1 MLTRLGILLL
11 VSTLLLFKLKT
22 EEAQQLAT
30 NIPDVEKIKPLRIY
44 AATTVQLQ
52 PLLCEKI
59 VRFSD
64 IPLDV
69 CYVRTNTVAVALGS
83 VNKTALVDVE
93 KNRVIKIVRLS
104 HKFDGVAVD
113 DNMMVVSSDEKSTLI
128 NLNDM
133 CCTILQGVRAN
144 HISLFKGNLYG
155 VIDENNESRVSCYK
169 NNGEHIWT
177 FTHREIDE
185 ARGLALDKNGCHY
198 IASSNNNSIVVV
210 SPDGKRC
217 SSILSEHDGIH
228 WLWSIDINTESGL
241 MMVPYDSSGE
251 WDTESFDS
259 AFVYKIPN
267 V

>member
-11 VSTLLLFKLKT
+11 VSALLLFKLKT

-30 NIPDVEKIKPLRIY
+30 NIPDVEKIKPLRMY
-44 AATTVQLQ
+44 AMT
-52 PLLCEKI
+52 
-59 VRFSD
+59 
-64 IPLDV
+64 IPD
-69 CYVRTNTVAVALGS
+69 R
-83 VNKTALVDVE
+83 
-93 KNRVIKIVRLS
+93 
-104 HKFDGVAVD
+104 
-113 DNMMVVSSDEKSTLI
+113 
-128 NLNDM
+128 
-133 CCTILQGVRAN
+133 
-144 HISLFKGNLYG
+144 NLYG
-155 VIDENNESRVSCYK
+155 VIDESSLSCYK

-177 FTHREIDE
+177 FTHRKIDE
-185 ARGLALDKNGCHY
+185 AWGLPLDKNGCIY
-198 IASSNNNSIVVV
+198 IAFSNNNSIVVV

-228 WLWSIDINTESGL
+228 SPWSIDINTESGL